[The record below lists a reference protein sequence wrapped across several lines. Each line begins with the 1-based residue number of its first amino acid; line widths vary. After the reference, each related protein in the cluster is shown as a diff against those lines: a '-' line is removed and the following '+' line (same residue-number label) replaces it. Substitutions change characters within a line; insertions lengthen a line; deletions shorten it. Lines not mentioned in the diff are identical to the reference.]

1 MIQLKTLPQPQPSRP
16 RAPQAAS
23 GDTATPIVSDAC
35 PYLDRNDTRCA
46 ARFALDRIDQMMD
59 VCLGPGVAGCF
70 MHHRI
75 RHEDTTSPASR
86 LVTPTHDGHP
96 LRLRP
101 TGS

>member
-1 MIQLKTLPQPQPSRP
+1 MIQMKTLPQPQPT
-16 RAPQAAS
+16 RAAVAS
-23 GDTATPIVSDAC
+23 GARGEAAPIVAGAC
-35 PYLDRNDTRCA
+35 PFLDRNDARCA
-46 ARFALDRIDQMMD
+46 SRFGLDRIDEMMEI
-59 VCLGPGVAGCF
+59 CLGAGVAGCF

-75 RHEDTTSPASR
+75 RHEDAMATDSR